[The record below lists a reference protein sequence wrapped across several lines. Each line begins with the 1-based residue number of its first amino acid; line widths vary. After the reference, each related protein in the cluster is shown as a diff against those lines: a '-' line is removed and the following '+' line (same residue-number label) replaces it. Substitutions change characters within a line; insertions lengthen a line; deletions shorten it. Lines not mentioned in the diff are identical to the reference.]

1 MGHKISESLNNLSE
15 EELVEEGG
23 RAEARSIDVRSAKHS
38 SMSLAGCCGSEVRGK
53 LDILTRSQKQ
63 DKMSR
68 HQ

>member
-1 MGHKISESLNNLSE
+1 MSLNNLSE
-15 EELVEEGG
+15 KEFVEEGG
-23 RAEARSIDVRSAKHS
+23 EAEARSIDVRSAKHS

-53 LDILTRSQKQ
+53 RDILTINQKE